1 MPELND
7 ERLDTHL
14 KRALEGYP
22 QVRPSSEFRDRLAAR
37 TQAEGRHRKARS
49 AVWIMRTYWT
59 GTAFASS
66 LVLYSLSINPS
77 VIASS
82 IAIGFGTVALVFVM
96 PMLFLGRG
104 TLSSLLLRTI
114 GDT

>member
-1 MPELND
+1 MTELDD

-37 TQAEGRHRKARS
+37 VQAEGRNRHALR
-49 AVWIMRTYWT
+49 AVRIMRGYWV
-59 GTAFASS
+59 GMAFASS

-82 IAIGFGTVALVFVM
+82 IAIGFGAVALVFVM
-96 PMLFLGRG
+96 PLLFLKRG

-114 GDT
+114 GDA